1 MRLGFG
7 GWVKNQLLPLLL
19 GQLERLDRPAEL
31 PGDLQAILVTG
42 GASFIG
48 EAMVRRILASTN
60 DNLSGA
66 LNLLQTVRAHWE
78 QLLGERRQRPSR
90 ASLEHIYGRPVVLTH
105 CSNNYVPRQ
114 LPEKLIPLYGDAGNH
129 GPPREPTKKQI
140 VGAICG
146 LVNQLQP
153 VTDRPEHDRR
163 YAIDATKGS
172 KKLGWRTQHSFEQG
186 LEAAGRLMLDNL
198 EWCHQVRQ
206 RAGYRSGLM
215 GQL

>member
-78 QLLGERRQRPSR
+78 QLLGER
-90 ASLEHIYGRPVVLTH
+90 EH
-105 CSNNYVPRQ
+105 
-114 LPEKLIPLYGDAGNH
+114 GDSEGGYEH
-129 GPPREPTKKQI
+129 GT
-140 VGAICG
+140 GAERIAP
-146 LVNQLQP
+146 N
-153 VTDRPEHDRR
+153 
-163 YAIDATKGS
+163 ATKATF
-172 KKLGWRTQHSFEQG
+172 LAHHDFTPRNQ
-186 LEAAGRLMLDNL
+186 
-198 EWCHQVRQ
+198 
-206 RAGYRSGLM
+206 
-215 GQL
+215 

>member
-1 MRLGFG
+1 M
-7 GWVKNQLLPLLL
+7 P
-19 GQLERLDRPAEL
+19 
-31 PGDLQAILVTG
+31 
-42 GASFIG
+42 
-48 EAMVRRILASTN
+48 
-60 DNLSGA
+60 
-66 LNLLQTVRAHWE
+66 AHWE

-129 GPPREPTKKQI
+129 GTPRGRTKKQG
-140 VGAICG
+140 VAAISE

-153 VTDRPEHDRR
+153 VTERPEHGRR
-163 YAIDATKGS
+163 YAIDVTKS
-172 KKLGWRTQHSFEQG
+172 STKLGWRPKHSFEQG